1 MERPIYTDG
10 SESPATK
17 RSIEERND
25 FELPVSNFVSKPP
38 RLPFQHSVAL
48 CEQGLDWATSRPDF
62 EENRARSKVL
72 VEFVM

>member
-1 MERPIYTDG
+1 MERPIYTDA

-17 RSIEERND
+17 RLIEELND
-25 FELPVSNFVSKPP
+25 FELPVSSFVSKPP

-48 CEQGLDWATSRPDF
+48 CEQGLDWAKSRPDF